1 MPLVR
6 SKRSW
11 VRVPPLI
18 QKYRYMELIYFISG
32 ILTAGVAYGVNLLR
46 HVKSSHTELLDKYT
60 KSSTISS
67 IRYSEMGDMIEEMK
81 MYVNDIQ
88 DKMEKDSYRE
98 TVKLL
103 KEVEEYSIKIRNL
116 ESKVVD
122 DINRTEKSFVKTTND
137 IQTLKNQI
145 QKLGE
150 DPNFISRY

>member
-1 MPLVR
+1 
-6 SKRSW
+6 
-11 VRVPPLI
+11 
-18 QKYRYMELIYFISG
+18 
-32 ILTAGVAYGVNLLR
+32 
-46 HVKSSHTELLDKYT
+46 
-60 KSSTISS
+60 
-67 IRYSEMGDMIEEMK
+67 MGDIIEEMK

>member
-1 MPLVR
+1 
-6 SKRSW
+6 
-11 VRVPPLI
+11 
-18 QKYRYMELIYFISG
+18 
-32 ILTAGVAYGVNLLR
+32 
-46 HVKSSHTELLDKYT
+46 
-60 KSSTISS
+60 
-67 IRYSEMGDMIEEMK
+67 MGDMIEEMK

>member
-1 MPLVR
+1 
-6 SKRSW
+6 
-11 VRVPPLI
+11 
-18 QKYRYMELIYFISG
+18 
-32 ILTAGVAYGVNLLR
+32 
-46 HVKSSHTELLDKYT
+46 
-60 KSSTISS
+60 
-67 IRYSEMGDMIEEMK
+67 
-81 MYVNDIQ
+81 NDIQ